1 MVFDGGVIGESYA
14 KIGDYLVEM
23 PLVNKDM

>member
-1 MVFDGGVIGESYA
+1 MGYDGGIIGESYA